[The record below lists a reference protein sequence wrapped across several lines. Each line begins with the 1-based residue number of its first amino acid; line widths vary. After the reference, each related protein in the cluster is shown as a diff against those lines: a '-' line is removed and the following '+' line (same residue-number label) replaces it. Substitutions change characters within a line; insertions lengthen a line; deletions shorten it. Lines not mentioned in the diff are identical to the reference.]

1 MGPRFRDGDFTPYA
15 SGFSF
20 NVPIQDLVDLYEE
33 ADTRKEATIFDIDA
47 FVATRPDV
55 TYNLGSEHTGYF
67 NKKYIP
73 YADDIVLPD
82 QNINRSNNYRA
93 IRYSDVLLMAAEANL
108 QASVQKDNPQD
119 LLDQVRDRAFGDPNN
134 RITATLENI
143 LNERKLELAGEGHHF
158 FDQVR
163 TGKTASIPGFTTNK
177 NEVFPIPR
185 IEIELAGN
193 RWDQNQGY

>member
-20 NVPIQDLVDLYEE
+20 NVPIQELVDLYDA

-47 FVATRPDV
+47 FVASRPDV

-119 LLDQVRDRAFGDPNN
+119 LLDQIRDRAFGDENH
-134 RITATLENI
+134 RITASLENI
-143 LNERKLELAGEGHHF
+143 LSERRLELAGEGIRF

-163 TGKTASIPGFTTNK
+163 TGNTNSIPGFTNNK
-177 NEVFPIPR
+177 NELFPIPR

-193 RWDQNQGY
+193 RWEQNQGY